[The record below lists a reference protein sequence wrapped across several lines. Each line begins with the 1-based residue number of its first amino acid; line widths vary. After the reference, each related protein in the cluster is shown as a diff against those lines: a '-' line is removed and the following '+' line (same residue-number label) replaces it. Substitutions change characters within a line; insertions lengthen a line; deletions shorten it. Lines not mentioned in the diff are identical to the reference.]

1 MRNKRSDIWKH
12 IFKHWNAL
20 TILKLNYI
28 MQKKKKIIIRQTTEV
43 LETKHWVGKT
53 EKRGNIN
60 SRNWLTDFDEKEY
73 MKDWA

>member
-28 MQKKKKIIIRQTTEV
+28 MQKKKKIINHKADHGS
-43 LETKHWVGKT
+43 LGDKT
-53 EKRGNIN
+53 LGR
-60 SRNWLTDFDEKEY
+60 
-73 MKDWA
+73 

>member
-1 MRNKRSDIWKH
+1 MKCS
-12 IFKHWNAL
+12 
-20 TILKLNYI
+20 NYI
-28 MQKKKKIIIRQTTEV
+28 KVELYNAKKKKIIIRQTTEV
-43 LETKHWVGKT
+43 LETKHWVDKT